1 MVLIGTKQSDIMRK
15 ENKVMFISMIVN
27 FSLSLLKVIT
37 GIIFLS
43 GALMADGIH
52 SFSDLTTDVF
62 AIVGNK
68 LSNKPAD
75 EKHPFGHGKLEY
87 LTSMAIGLLII
98 VVGLGLIYNSFNKE
112 IVIPS
117 VIVVIV
123 SLFTIITKF
132 ILSRYIIKKGKEYNN
147 TILIASG
154 KESSADVISSVVVLV
169 SVIFMKLSDIIEI
182 FKYADTIATII
193 VGIFI
198 VKVGFDVLRENISYI
213 LGEQETSEELLN
225 KITDIIT
232 KEKLVVGIDKLVM
245 IKYGAYFKIVAEVSM
260 DENLTLKCSHDAVE
274 RIEQNLKKYDER
286 NRYITIHVNPYI
298 QKKTSN

>member
-1 MVLIGTKQSDIMRK
+1 MRK

-37 GIIFLS
+37 GIIFSS
-43 GALMADGIH
+43 GALIADGIH

-68 LSNKPAD
+68 LSDKPAD

-87 LTSMAIGLLII
+87 ITSMAIGLII
-98 VVGLGLIYNSFNKE
+98 IFVGLSLIYNSFNKE

-123 SLFTIITKF
+123 SFFTIFVKF
-132 ILSRYIIKKGKEYNN
+132 ILSKYIIKKGKEYNN
-147 TILIASG
+147 TILLASG

-169 SVIFMKLSDIIEI
+169 SVVFMKLSNVIGI
-182 FKYADTIATII
+182 FKYADIVAIII

-198 VKVGFDVLRENISYI
+198 VKVGFDVLKENISYI
-213 LGEQETSEELLN
+213 LGEQETDEDL
-225 KITDIIT
+225 TDRIIKEIY
-232 KEKLVVGIDKLVM
+232 KEKLVIRVDKLVM
-245 IKYGAYFKIVAEVSM
+245 IKYGAYFKIVGEISM
-260 DENLTLKCSHDAVE
+260 DEKLTLRKSHDAVE
-274 RIEQNLKKYDER
+274 RIENNLKKYDER
-286 NRYITIHVNPYI
+286 NRYITIHVNPYV